1 MQDLLFILYN
11 ICSLLPLDVSVF
23 LPFEFELYDQNRLIT
38 DKKFNLHYKVI
49 TLKRLEGQ
57 ANSTDTDFQNA
68 VSELYF

>member
-11 ICSLLPLDVSVF
+11 IRSLLSLDVSVF
-23 LPFEFELYDQNRLIT
+23 LPFEYEQNRLIT

-57 ANSTDTDFQNA
+57 ANSIDTDFQNA